1 MRCTEQKLTSVALN
15 HCNDLKLQF
24 ANETKWY
31 AILCTVGR
39 CCRSVLWTMAS
50 SDQGDVMLMLG
61 GGLVANAIQMQALL
75 LQVNSVVVLFQMQS
89 VGLSLYLNLLCCR
102 CCWSTKQI
110 QSCGSVWY
118 INHESWIMIN
128 LRAKMG
134 HSVRFAY
141 RGGLMYT
148 QKARDNCFS
157 CQGTYLLHCSIA
169 L

>member
-15 HCNDLKLQF
+15 YCNDLKLQF
-24 ANETKWY
+24 CKRNQV
-31 AILCTVGR
+31 ICDPMHCGR

-50 SDQGDVMLMLG
+50 CDQGDVMLMLG

-110 QSCGSVWY
+110 QSCGSV
-118 INHESWIMIN
+118 
-128 LRAKMG
+128 
-134 HSVRFAY
+134 
-141 RGGLMYT
+141 
-148 QKARDNCFS
+148 
-157 CQGTYLLHCSIA
+157 
-169 L
+169 